1 MYKKI
6 SNNKHLQIG
15 FIVFCAVVTVILFIS
30 LASGSGASN
39 IQEPNKAASQTAAP
53 KNVSMER
60 QIMNSATQAF
70 QPSLETKENVDFI
83 LTPALLMQ
91 EVMSQD
97 IVITYPTE

>member
-6 SNNKHLQIG
+6 SNKVRFG
-15 FIVFCAVVTVILFIS
+15 FLVIVTIVLVVMCLS
-30 LASGSGASN
+30 LASGSSPTIFN
-39 IQEPNKAASQTAAP
+39 DPNAAARAIAQKRAAQ
-53 KNVSMER
+53 ER
-60 QIMNSATQAF
+60 QIINSATQAF